1 VRRRGVCSLDGG
13 PTGPPENRAAPSETS
28 TRYQQRVGPP
38 PPAASA
44 EVVRAR
50 LALCGDAYT

>member
-1 VRRRGVCSLDGG
+1 MRSLDGG
-13 PTGPPENRAAPSETS
+13 PTGPPENRAAPSESS

-38 PPAASA
+38 PAASA
-44 EVVRAR
+44 EVMRAR